1 MLLLLLSFPLCH
13 TSGRLVAPPLNP
25 TAGEWLIEELRAPA
39 SPEHSSPSMLDLGRW
54 VVFDYGPLIKARG
67 FPESTNQL
75 WALPHQALTQLRR
88 FRVKGSELSSHRK
101 LSIDLLPETWQILV
115 ISPHSVP
122 ITVSAV
128 FGWCLKNEA
137 NLTKNVY
144 DLLSLKNLLVA
155 FTFKPNCKLLWESS
169 NSWALF
175 TMFGPK
181 IVFMKNVIF

>member
-1 MLLLLLSFPLCH
+1 MLLLLSFPLCH

-25 TAGEWLIEELRAPA
+25 TAEEWLIEELRAPA

-88 FRVKGSELSSHRK
+88 FRVKGSVLSSHCK

-115 ISPHSVP
+115 ISSCTHNNSVCCIWVMP
-122 ITVSAV
+122 KKWGQPYQELVWPPV
-128 FGWCLKNEA
+128 FEEFACR
-137 NLTKNVY
+137 VH
-144 DLLSLKNLLVA
+144 
-155 FTFKPNCKLLWESS
+155 
-169 NSWALF
+169 
-175 TMFGPK
+175 
-181 IVFMKNVIF
+181 I